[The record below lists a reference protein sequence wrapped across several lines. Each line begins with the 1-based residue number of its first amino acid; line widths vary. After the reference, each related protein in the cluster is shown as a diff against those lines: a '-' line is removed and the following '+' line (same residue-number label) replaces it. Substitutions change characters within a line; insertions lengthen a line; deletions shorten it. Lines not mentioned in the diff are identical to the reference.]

1 MKNGIRKSLK
11 QRQQKKKKISEQ
23 NNFGYM
29 MNIKAKFVKSKEAMS
44 K

>member
-11 QRQQKKKKISEQ
+11 QRQRKKKISEQ
-23 NNFGYM
+23 NNFGYV
-29 MNIKAKFVKSKEAMS
+29 MNIKAKFVKSKEAIS